1 MSQKVK
7 VGIVGGTGYTGS
19 ELLRILARHPQAKI
33 QAITSRGEAGT
44 SVAKL
49 FPSLRSVLDDLVFT
63 TPDEARLTECDVVF
77 FATPHGVAAAQ
88 AKELTEAGVKV
99 IDLAADFRLQDLAVW
114 EKWYAHVHPSPEL
127 VPSSVYGLPE
137 VNREA
142 IKSAMIIGN
151 PGCYPTAT
159 QLALMP
165 LLEHNLRYGIQS
177 TLGGLPEGVLLVEP
191 MKIAEVQAD
200 TQSWIA
206 AIKGTSYDTPVA
218 PTRTLIGLDSRVGAV
233 EGASQMLQGAV
244 SNLSSATVAL
254 DNRATAL
261 ENKVGSNVIKEFGLA
276 PEFAN
281 MVFDNSNLVNTDGIW
296 LGGADMGPT
305 SIHTFLEWSTNVVS
319 TPQSNRVRVMV
330 KLPHDFGLWHPLMP
344 IRIWYKG
351 DGDASKIGLNVTVF
365 DEFAT
370 VTNISSEPMLFGA
383 NIGVWNQ
390 HVTSAIENGVFA
402 PNQWICL
409 TFETTAE
416 GVGNTV
422 KIGRIDCKYLTA

>member
-1 MSQKVK
+1 MPTYQRQFVIAPASGSIEYSLSAISGSIGVIANSVNDLDNELDGLRNKPLAIPQTERSDSILAVSYYR
-7 VGIVGGTGYTGS
+7 VTGVAPVFAGYAGATAAMVVSFVEPVIGNSGNELTIVDITSDAAGLNSVVGTGYVLNPYIHFS
-19 ELLRILARHPQAKI
+19 EPVP
-33 QAITSRGEAGT
+33 G
-44 SVAKL
+44 
-49 FPSLRSVLDDLVFT
+49 
-63 TPDEARLTECDVVF
+63 VV
-77 FATPHGVAAAQ
+77 V
-88 AKELTEAGVKV
+88 
-99 IDLAADFRLQDLAVW
+99 
-114 EKWYAHVHPSPEL
+114 
-127 VPSSVYGLPE
+127 
-137 VNREA
+137 
-142 IKSAMIIGN
+142 
-151 PGCYPTAT
+151 
-159 QLALMP
+159 
-165 LLEHNLRYGIQS
+165 NLRYGIQS

-233 EGASQMLQGAV
+233 EGASQMLQGSV